1 MALRN
6 VCLTS
11 ICFKVNTNN
20 ERILILEESTL
31 NKLNKEYKIHICS
44 WWTETFWSLIFLS
57 FNQQK
62 LNRICLLFLPDFYQV
77 LLRKTVY
84 FIINSNWDMSW
95 LSCTL

>member
-44 WWTETFWSLIFLS
+44 
-57 FNQQK
+57 
-62 LNRICLLFLPDFYQV
+62 
-77 LLRKTVY
+77 
-84 FIINSNWDMSW
+84 
-95 LSCTL
+95 